1 MKNIK
6 TNSSFSEASPT
17 AHHLKMITVGTVT
30 GTIMEMLKF
39 HVRGKLHSSN
49 TFLHGNNFNVFVKW
63 LKARYG
69 KHLTNIYIRI
79 LPQWIN
85 HSTLAQ
91 FYFLF
96 FSYIS
101 RTLGKARF
109 TFLEFAD
116 ILQLKVFTEG
126 IFHFSFYHSI
136 HQRILSTDR
145 KTAFLW
151 KKLSVFKDMYCN
163 WKKKTLIKHFNM
175 FCMFS
180 FHKSERRNVIGA

>member
-145 KTAFLW
+145 KTAFL
-151 KKLSVFKDMYCN
+151 
-163 WKKKTLIKHFNM
+163 
-175 FCMFS
+175 
-180 FHKSERRNVIGA
+180 